1 MLADDFFRGTDIKKT
16 SIYVSLWMRNC
27 PHVPLLEAN
36 TFIVSPLCVC
46 WLPAHSQRLGKL
58 NKDINGSK
66 SIQRMLLTFVDES
79 QW

>member
-1 MLADDFFRGTDIKKT
+1 
-16 SIYVSLWMRNC
+16 MRNC

-58 NKDINGSK
+58 NKDPTRKDPTSWLAQPGLHTHDP
-66 SIQRMLLTFVDES
+66 LLLVHRGNDDVVKEKNIK
-79 QW
+79 